1 MKAIKKKLFF
11 IFILFIEI
19 QKKLTN
25 FNILKLKILFLIK
38 QIIKL
43 KQNFFFKK
51 KQSFLTPLTF
61 KILK

>member
-25 FNILKLKILFLIK
+25 FNILKNLHNIVSHKTNNKIKTKFFL
-38 QIIKL
+38 
-43 KQNFFFKK
+43 
-51 KQSFLTPLTF
+51 
-61 KILK
+61 

>member
-19 QKKLTN
+19 N
-25 FNILKLKILFLIK
+25 FLKHLKILFLIK